1 MHIETSVQTVVQLLV
16 KSDYYA
22 ELCPDGEDIWYNI
35 EEIMENPLLLRLLSF
50 GTIEMMKQGKVD
62 FVVVRGNW

>member
-1 MHIETSVQTVVQLLV
+1 MPIETSVQTVVQLLV

-22 ELCPDGEDIWYNI
+22 ELCPDSEDTWYNI